1 MKEVSETKN
10 FLSLD
15 NIGTTNVGNTTYIH
29 KFPMNFHPSP
39 RKISMRGKSIVFSHL

>member
-15 NIGTTNVGNTTYIH
+15 NIGTTNVGNTMYIH
-29 KFPMNFHPSP
+29 KFPMNFQPSP
-39 RKISMRGKSIVFSHL
+39 RKINIRCKCIVFSHL